1 MDWSLILQLAYIL
14 IVLLVCLRVIYDT
27 NNITKTLSYLLLV
40 VFVPFFGIIFYF
52 SFGMNYRT
60 RKIYSKKLFSN
71 IKFERQLEVQ
81 LKHYTQKII
90 KNKGELLE
98 SNKRLIH
105 LLFTEISSPLTNKNE
120 VDVLLN
126 GEQKFP
132 EVFKAI
138 EAAKYHIH
146 IEYYIFTDDTIGR
159 KIEALLIKKAKE
171 GVKIKFMYDDFGSSS
186 IRKSLVYR
194 LRDAGIEAYPFYKV
208 KLIYLA
214 NRMNYRNHR
223 KIIVIDGR
231 VGFVGGINVSDR
243 YINNNNNIEPST
255 YWRDTHLK
263 IQGPAVW
270 YLQYLF
276 LCDWN
281 FCANCEIEPQ
291 AHLFPDLDTFETKS
305 NIAVQI
311 AASGPDSETPTIL
324 YSLLQAISL
333 AEREIQITTP
343 YFVPNESIMDAL
355 CIASMSGVKVKL
367 LVPRSSDSRIVNA
380 AASSY
385 YEKLLQSGVE
395 IYRYNKGFIH
405 AKTMA
410 IDDEIAIVGSANMD
424 MRSFDLNF
432 EVNAIVYD
440 KGVNKQLKEAFN
452 TDLKDADQI
461 DLERWQT
468 RTWYHELTEKVARLL
483 SPLL

>member
-1 MDWSLILQLAYIL
+1 MNWTLILQLSYII
-14 IVLLVCLRVIYDT
+14 IVAIVCLRIIYDT
-27 NNITKTLSYLLLV
+27 NHITKTLSYLLLV
-40 VFVPFFGIIFYF
+40 VFVPFIGIIFYF

-71 IKFERQLEVQ
+71 IKFEKQLEIKLEQ
-81 LKHYTQKII
+81 YAKRII
-90 KNKGELLE
+90 KNKGELLS
-98 SNKRLIH
+98 SNERLVH
-105 LLFTEISSPLTNKNE
+105 LLFKEISSPLTNSNE
-120 VDVLLN
+120 VDLLIN
-126 GEQKFP
+126 GENKFP
-132 EVFKAI
+132 EVYKAI
-138 EAAKYHIH
+138 EAAKHHIH
-146 IEYYIFTDDTIGR
+146 IEYYIFTDDVVGK
-159 KIEALLIKKAKE
+159 KIEELLIKKSKE
-171 GVKIKFMYDDFGSSS
+171 GVQIKFMYDDYGSSS

-194 LRDAGIEAYPFYKV
+194 LRDAGIEAYPFYKI

-231 VGFVGGINVSDR
+231 VGFVGGINVSDK
-243 YINNNNNIEPST
+243 YINEITTDPFT

-263 IQGPAVW
+263 IHGPAVW

-281 FCANCEIEPQ
+281 FCANCEIEPEGD
-291 AHLFPDLDTFETKS
+291 LFPDLDTFKTKT

-311 AASGPDSETPTIL
+311 AASGPDSGTPTIL

-333 AEREIQITTP
+333 AEYEVLITTP

-355 CIASMSGVKVKL
+355 CIAAMSGVKVKL
-367 LVPRSSDSRIVNA
+367 LVPWSSDSRLVNA

-385 YEKLLQSGVE
+385 YEELLKAGVR
-395 IYRYNKGFIH
+395 IFRYKKGFIH

-440 KGVNKQLKEAFN
+440 RGVNKK
-452 TDLKDADQI
+452 LKDAYYNDLNGAEEI
-461 DLERWQT
+461 DLKRWQE
-468 RTWYHELTEKVARLL
+468 RSWYHELSEKLARLL

>member
-1 MDWSLILQLAYIL
+1 MDWTLILKITYGI
-14 IVLLVCLRVIYDT
+14 IVPLVCLRVIYDT
-27 NNITKTLSYLLLV
+27 NHISKTLSYLLLV
-40 VFVPFFGIIFYF
+40 IFVPVFGIIFYF

-60 RKIYSKKLFSN
+60 RKIYSKKLFNN
-71 IKFERQLEVQ
+71 IKLENRLEIQLQ
-81 LKHYTQKII
+81 DYANKII
-90 KNKGELLE
+90 RNKKELFA
-98 SNKRLIH
+98 SNKKLVR
-105 LLFTEISSPLTNKNE
+105 LLFKEISSPLTNKNE
-120 VDVLLN
+120 VDLLIN

-132 EVFKAI
+132 EVYKAI
-138 EAAKYHIH
+138 EAAKHHIH
-146 IEYYIFTDDTIGR
+146 FEYYIFTDDVVGK

-171 GVKIKFMYDDFGSSS
+171 GVQVKFMYDDYGSSS
-186 IRKSLVYR
+186 IRKSLVLR
-194 LRDAGIEAYPFYKV
+194 LRAAGVEAYPFYKI

-231 VGFVGGINVSDR
+231 VGFVGGINVSDS
-243 YINNNNNIEPST
+243 YINDINTESTT

-281 FCANCEIEPQ
+281 FCANCEIEPEGN
-291 AHLFPDLDTFETKS
+291 LFPELDSFKTKS
-305 NIAVQI
+305 NVAIQI

-324 YSLLQAISL
+324 YSLLQAINL
-333 AEREIQITTP
+333 AEEEILITTP

-355 CIASMSGVKVKL
+355 CIAAMSGVNVKL

-385 YEKLLQSGVE
+385 YTELLESGVQ
-395 IYRYNKGFIH
+395 IYRYTKGFIH

-410 IDDEIAIVGSANMD
+410 IDNEIAIVGSANLD

-440 KGVNKQLKEAFN
+440 RDINKQLKDAFYD
-452 TDLKDADQI
+452 DLNHASEI
-461 DLERWQT
+461 DLERWKE
-468 RTWYHELTEKVARLL
+468 RAWYHELSEKIARLL

>member
-1 MDWSLILQLAYIL
+1 MDWTLILKITYGI
-14 IVLLVCLRVIYDT
+14 IVPIVCLRVIYDT
-27 NNITKTLSYLLLV
+27 NHISKTLSYLLLV
-40 VFVPFFGIIFYF
+40 IFVPFFGIIFYF
-52 SFGMNYRT
+52 SFGVNYRN
-60 RKIYSKKLFSN
+60 RKIYSKKLFIN
-71 IKFERQLEVQ
+71 IQFEEKLEIQLQ
-81 LKHYTQKII
+81 HYAKQII
-90 KNKGELLE
+90 KNKGALLE
-98 SNKRLIH
+98 SNKKLIR
-105 LLFTEISSPLTNKNE
+105 LLFKDISSPLTNKNE
-120 VDVLLN
+120 VDLLIN

-132 EVFKAI
+132 EVFKAL
-138 EAAKYHIH
+138 EAAKHHIH
-146 IEYYIFTDDTIGR
+146 IEYYVFTEDIIGR

-171 GVKIKFMYDDFGSSS
+171 GVQVKFMYDDYGSSS

-194 LRDAGIEAYPFYKV
+194 LREAGIEAYPFYKI

-243 YINNNNNIEPST
+243 YTNDIKTSIFPF
-255 YWRDTHLK
+255 WRDTHLK

-281 FCANCEIEPQ
+281 FCADCELEPED
-291 AHLFPDLDTFETKS
+291 HFFPNLDTFKTTS
-305 NIAVQI
+305 NVAVQI
-311 AASGPDSETPTIL
+311 AASGPDSPSPTIL

-333 AEREIQITTP
+333 AQEEILITTP

-355 CIASMSGVKVKL
+355 CIAAMSGVKVKL
-367 LVPRSSDSRIVNA
+367 LVPRVSDSRIVNA

-385 YEKLLQSGVE
+385 YTELLESGVQ
-395 IYRYNKGFIH
+395 IYRYTKGFIH
-405 AKTMA
+405 SKTTT
-410 IDDEIAIVGSANMD
+410 IDNEIAIVGSANMD

-440 KGVNKQLKEAFN
+440 RDINKQLKDAFYN
-452 TDLKDADQI
+452 DLNDADEI
-461 DLERWQT
+461 DLERWME
-468 RTWYHELTEKVARLL
+468 RSWYHELSEKIARLL